1 MKNRSTLKV
10 FIYLSFVFTLSYS
23 RWPLASS
30 SQVAYK
36 NRNEKQKHIK
46 SVHLFVCLLF
56 FLKSF
61 VFSFLTVGGASGSLI
76 VSRVHINN
84 VLANISS
91 TVQVAKDTSRCRIG
105 CGSTKAAIE
114 FPICPQTGIDQ
125 FQQGC
130 QSSANIYSN
139 EKSSLSKHLRR

>member
-1 MKNRSTLKV
+1 M
-10 FIYLSFVFTLSYS
+10 
-23 RWPLASS
+23 
-30 SQVAYK
+30 AYK

-84 VLANISS
+84 VLAFISS
-91 TVQVAKDTSRCRIG
+91 NGFKKEVTGQR
-105 CGSTKAAIE
+105 STDKLV
-114 FPICPQTGIDQ
+114 
-125 FQQGC
+125 
-130 QSSANIYSN
+130 S
-139 EKSSLSKHLRR
+139 

>member
-91 TVQVAKDTSRCRIG
+91 PITSPNSQFAITQHYTNPS
-105 CGSTKAAIE
+105 STRHHTTRHLTIHR
-114 FPICPQTGIDQ
+114 QT
-125 FQQGC
+125 FLT
-130 QSSANIYSN
+130 STHN
-139 EKSSLSKHLRR
+139 LS